1 MFVRMFSR
9 RWIVATILVV
19 AGMAVLARLGIWQLD
34 RLAQRRA
41 FNTRVQAQI
50 NQPVLDLNAGLLSAS
65 VVIDNLPQM
74 EYRQVTAVGVYDPSQ
89 EVALRNQIHENEW
102 GVDMITPLHIQGSD
116 QTVLVD
122 RGWIPADDFQSGNW
136 GKYDEPGTVTVHGV
150 IRQSQSK
157 PEIGQRSDPPL
168 APGQT
173 RLEAWNFVNVTRISQ
188 QVSYPL
194 LPVYIQQAP
203 DPGWTGLPAR
213 SQPVL
218 DLTEG
223 PHQSY
228 AIQWFSFALILGLGY
243 PFFIRRQEARDQN
256 EAVSKIPPVVAES
269 RKT

>member
-9 RWIVATILVV
+9 RWILATILVV
-19 AGMAVLARLGIWQLD
+19 CGMAVLARLGIWQLD

-41 FNTRVQAQI
+41 FNARVEAQI
-50 NQPVLDLNAGLLSAS
+50 NQPVLDLNAGLTGAA
-65 VVIDNLPQM
+65 VAGGDLPPM
-74 EYRQVTAVGVYDPSQ
+74 EYRQVVVVGDYDFSQ
-89 EVALRNQIHENEW
+89 QIALRNQVRDNQW
-102 GVDMITPLHIQGSD
+102 GVDLITPLHIQGSD

-122 RGWIPADDFQSGNW
+122 RGWIPSTDFEAGNW
-136 GKYDEPGTVTVHGV
+136 GKYDEPGLVTVRGV

-157 PEIGQRSDPPL
+157 PDIGQRSDPPL

-173 RLEAWNFVNVTRISQ
+173 RLDAWNFVNVSRINQ
-188 QVSYPL
+188 QVRYPL

-203 DPGWTGLPAR
+203 DPAWTSLPAR

-228 AIQWFSFALILGLGY
+228 AIQWFSFALLLGLGY
-243 PFFIRRQEARDQN
+243 PFFIRRQETLHRIGEIKA
-256 EAVSKIPPVVAES
+256 ASPAAAAS
-269 RKT
+269 RKP